1 MPIILRKGVNKMSI
15 QQTRPIKHQ
24 VVSETEK
31 TLRMLVKNENMSPE
45 LQDCYKLV
53 IGHLKH
59 TMGHKYNGK

>member
-1 MPIILRKGVNKMSI
+1 MSI